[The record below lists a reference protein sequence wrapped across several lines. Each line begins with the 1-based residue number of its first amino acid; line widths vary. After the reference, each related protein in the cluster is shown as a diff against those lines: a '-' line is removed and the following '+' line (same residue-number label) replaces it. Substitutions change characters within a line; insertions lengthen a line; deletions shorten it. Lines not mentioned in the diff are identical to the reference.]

1 VEQFNN
7 TLKVAGQ
14 QHMSAPYFVI
24 TKYYEKIY
32 AESGR
37 YVNVFVDVTNAGT
50 VAGACECRLVNHE
63 GRIVDRWTMTIEPDK
78 TVTFYLYGMV
88 PTVYEPTEFTWRIE
102 VLNLTTNTIDDAKEF
117 IVRVRVETK
126 LKYSIDVITPTIP
139 TKIKIK
145 AWLYD
150 ALDRPLMGKTL
161 GFYKGL
167 SWSNLELFAT
177 CTTDANGYCEVEDSV
192 EQKTYYRIEFAG
204 DEDYAPDITWY
215 FDYTPSPPVERKT
228 HPLLV
233 IAPLFLIMLMQA
245 YRRQR

>member
-1 VEQFNN
+1 
-7 TLKVAGQ
+7 
-14 QHMSAPYFVI
+14 MSAPYFTIVR
-24 TKYYEKIY
+24 YYEKLY

-37 YVNVFVDVTNAGT
+37 YVNVFVDVTNTGT
-50 VAGACECRLVNHE
+50 VVGACECRLIDHRNNV
-63 GRIVDRWTMTIEPDK
+63 VDTHTVTIEPGK
-78 TVTFYLYGMV
+78 TVTVYLWAEV
-88 PTVYEPTEFTWRIE
+88 PVVYEPAEYVWRVE
-102 VLNLTTNTIDDAKEF
+102 AFNLATNMVDDSKEF
-117 IVRVRVETK
+117 IVKVRVETK

-139 TKIKIK
+139 ARIRIK